1 LLFTWLAQQ
10 SMCYGDEER
19 SMDMISLV
27 VREEPCPSSLRPG
40 SLEAWASEGPLLQ
53 AAGHDKIYDYF
64 ARG

>member
-1 LLFTWLAQQ
+1 
-10 SMCYGDEER
+10 MCYGDEER

-27 VREEPCPSSLRPG
+27 VREKPCPSSLRPG